1 MPEKKDKKR
10 VGFKEFDPSKYVDV
24 EPVLDEAI
32 EGKTIVISWG
42 RMNPPTIGHE
52 KLVNT
57 LLKYKARLKSDAA
70 VYLSHSED
78 KDKNPLS
85 YRDKIKYAKKAFGSI
100 VKTSKA
106 RTIMEVMKELEGKY
120 GTVYIVVGSDRL
132 AEFDSL
138 LNRYNK
144 KEYTFKHIQ
153 AVTAGDRD
161 PDSEGVS
168 GMSASKMRAAVKA
181 GDEKAFSSGLPKKL
195 QRDAK
200 KIYKDVQ
207 KGMKL
212 TEEARVEETE
222 KQEIVEA
229 LNRAQRRKRALAMR
243 RARHKIKRGR
253 EKAMKRKASQEQLK
267 KRARRGA
274 IKMLQKKFAKHKRYA
289 DMEPNEKER
298 IEKKIK
304 KIPKSRIERIA
315 KKMMIQVKQ
324 KERER
329 FAAKA
334 TDNPTTQKKEDVNEV
349 AGAVVKGVVKGIP
362 KVAKAAIKNKKVR
375 KAIIGAMGAKAV
387 AGAAAALGGA
397 ALGTAQAANLA
408 GKGVGYAAGK
418 ARNAMSKRESFR
430 EFVEQLESNH
440 IKEAKDERKKEVAQ
454 DPDIKDMP
462 GTQPKPYYKGVAKD
476 KKDDRQRHFNR
487 QAKKDDD
494 DPSAYKP
501 APGDKEAK
509 TKPSSH
515 TKDFKK
521 MYGEELQEMWGTYV
535 RKKPHMLLDKNNKV
549 KFDKRFK
556 MYRNK
561 MDESLEPNDVKDLM
575 ESTEDFMQEGKAETA
590 LKNKAEKSGMPYSI
604 LKQVYDRGVA
614 AWKGGHRPGTNPHQ
628 WGLARVNSFA
638 TKSSGTWG
646 KADKDLAA
654 KVRKE
659 EVELI
664 ESSGQD
670 YANKLTQYAMK
681 NGGIDKKDLI
691 KVADKIAKAKNN
703 REMKKIGDAI
713 DDMDTEPRDLIKG
726 SVALLMG
733 PDAFRKMFGEKL
745 SNRDIAQYKLMT
757 PKSMREEVELD
768 EGKKEKMYVRMMQN
782 KVQDT
787 QKALDPKSAL
797 VKKVIS
803 DTGKGKEFKKING
816 MLIDVN
822 DILGDIEMNVK
833 EEVEMPSKVDGRRV
847 SFKEKIRALG
857 YVKAEKNDDSEDDY
871 QKARN
876 KAIKKAVNT
885 APEVKETL
893 NSKVEDLIAEK
904 LKASDDMGDWIK
916 DFQDSDAPQF
926 KGKSKEER
934 RKMAIAAKLDAER
947 EAGMRK
953 ESLEERFKVGTM
965 SSDNEI
971 KNSEAEVK
979 KLAKFSFKYK
989 LPPKYQDILDTKE
1002 ITLYWD
1008 GKIAAVDMSSAD
1020 GMWALDPQ
1028 DYRGVRVRRQADLK
1042 KLADAYFEGVLKE
1055 L

>member
-10 VGFKEFDPSKYVDV
+10 VSFKEFDPTKYVDV
-24 EPVLDEAI
+24 EPALDEAI

-181 GDEKAFSSGLPKKL
+181 GDEKAFASGLPKKL

-212 TEEARVEETE
+212 TEEAIVEETE

-229 LNRAQRRKRALAMR
+229 LSRAQRRKRALAMR

-329 FAAKA
+329 FAKKA

-575 ESTEDFMQEGKAETA
+575 QSTEDFMQEGKAETA

-604 LKQVYDRGVA
+604 LKKVYDRGVA

-670 YANKLTQYAMK
+670 YANKLKQYAMK
-681 NGGIDKKDLI
+681 NGGIDKKDFI

-757 PKSMREEVELD
+757 PKSMREEVE
-768 EGKKEKMYVRMMQN
+768 
-782 KVQDT
+782 
-787 QKALDPKSAL
+787 
-797 VKKVIS
+797 
-803 DTGKGKEFKKING
+803 
-816 MLIDVN
+816 
-822 DILGDIEMNVK
+822 
-833 EEVEMPSKVDGRRV
+833 MPSKVDGRRV

-871 QKARN
+871 QKSRN

-916 DFQDSDAPQF
+916 DFQNSDAPQF

-989 LPPKYQDILDTKE
+989 LPPKYRDILDAKE